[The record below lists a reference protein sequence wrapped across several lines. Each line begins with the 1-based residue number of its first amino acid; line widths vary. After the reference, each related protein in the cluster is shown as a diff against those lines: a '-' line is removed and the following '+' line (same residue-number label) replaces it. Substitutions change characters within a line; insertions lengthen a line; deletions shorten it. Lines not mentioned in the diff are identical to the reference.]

1 MGKIE
6 WAMWANEQALATSA
20 VVVLGGIIAV
30 AGQFKNWQFGVYGI
44 VVGILVF
51 ILEYPRGE
59 RKNGKCLERKFQR
72 PLTKFVQCGGLLTR
86 NYFVRFVLYL
96 IFTVPCCFILPT
108 LLGGMCFF
116 ITSAIY
122 FTAAIK
128 GEEWKPVLEDVTERK
143 QGPTVIEPPRHP
155 PPRHPPRQ
163 QPNDSRV

>member
-20 VVVLGGIIAV
+20 VVILGGVIAV

-44 VVGILVF
+44 VVGVLVL
-51 ILEYPRGE
+51 ILEYPRGA
-59 RKNGKCLERKFQR
+59 RKNGKCLERK
-72 PLTKFVQCGGLLTR
+72 
-86 NYFVRFVLYL
+86 
-96 IFTVPCCFILPT
+96 FTVPCCFILPT

-128 GEEWKPVLEDVTERK
+128 GEEWKPVLEDITKRK

-155 PPRHPPRQ
+155 PPRHPPQQ